1 MTRAVLEGICFAMRD
16 SVSILQE
23 LGLSPGSLLL
33 TGGGARS
40 PFVRKLQS
48 EVYGLPV
55 QTVNREEGGSY
66 GAALLGAVGA
76 GAFPDLATAAQTTL
90 TRAPL
95 EHPDMKA
102 HAAYEEP
109 YRRFRAWFVAS
120 KPPAG

>member
-1 MTRAVLEGICFAMRD
+1 MDPMEVFKIEVTGDEEFDTKKYRELIMD
-16 SVSILQE
+16 ILQD

-66 GAALLGAVGA
+66 GAALLGAVLGRPCRRRRR
-76 GAFPDLATAAQTTL
+76 GTRGRSTSVRSL
-90 TRAPL
+90 TRC
-95 EHPDMKA
+95 
-102 HAAYEEP
+102 
-109 YRRFRAWFVAS
+109 RA
-120 KPPAG
+120 